1 MLTVELNS
9 VTTENDAPQCVSS
22 GASAQHKG
30 FTLLETTIALLL
42 LMIVSLGSMSLFS
55 FSIYNNSA
63 AGDRA
68 TCLAIAQ
75 EALET
80 LRTAQF
86 DPSATS
92 SLLAGGTTTQTNIAR
107 SGRLFTLTKTIDDN
121 PATAAVDVNTT
132 STLKRITV
140 TVTSQ
145 RSTQGWTAAG
155 SVTLMTQRTQAE

>member
-1 MLTVELNS
+1 
-9 VTTENDAPQCVSS
+9 
-22 GASAQHKG
+22 
-30 FTLLETTIALLL
+30 LL
-42 LMIVSLGSMSLFS
+42 LMIVSLGTMSLFS
-55 FSIYNNSA
+55 FSIYNNTA

-68 TCLAIAQ
+68 TCLAVAQ

-92 SLLAGGTTTQTNIAR
+92 SLLAGGTTTQTNISR

-121 PATAAVDVNTT
+121 PATTAVDVNTA
-132 STLKRITV
+132 STLKLITV
-140 TVTSQ
+140 TVSSQ
-145 RSTQGWTAAG
+145 STARGWTSAG